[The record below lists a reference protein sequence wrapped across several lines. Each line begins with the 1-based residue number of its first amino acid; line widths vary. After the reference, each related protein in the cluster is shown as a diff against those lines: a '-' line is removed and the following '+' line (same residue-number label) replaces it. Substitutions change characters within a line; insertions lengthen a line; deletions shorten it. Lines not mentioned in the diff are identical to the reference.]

1 MTSSTTDADRILGTG
16 VPIKLADG
24 STVTLR
30 YGMLGVRDVDA
41 HFGSVSAMFTALN
54 GTLTTPIAEPL
65 AHAIAAGLRHRNA
78 EARHT
83 ADALLEQDL
92 IDTAQTEPYIE
103 AVVEAM
109 MQAFPP
115 LRRAVEE
122 LSQQDQAAAP
132 ATTDSPG
139 TSGTTPPPSGSD
151 GQTATSPT

>member
-1 MTSSTTDADRILGTG
+1 MTSHTDTDRILGTG

-41 HFGSVSAMFTALN
+41 HFGSVSAMFSAID
-54 GTLTTPIAEPL
+54 GTLTIPIAEPL

-78 EARHT
+78 EAHHT
-83 ADALLEQDL
+83 PDVLLEQDL
-92 IDTAQTEPYIE
+92 LDTTQMESYIE
-103 AVVEAM
+103 AVIEAM

-122 LSQQDQAAAP
+122 VKSSAP
-132 ATTDSPG
+132 TTASPG
-139 TSGTTPPPSGSD
+139 PSGTTSPPSSSD
-151 GQTATSPT
+151 APTPTSPT